1 MGTGVYKGGTFY
13 HHSISD
19 NLPNSTPRCALTNG
33 YFGIRRDSTRE
44 RTRHIESKDPI
55 FTSNDFYNKLA
66 HGATEKKCL
75 MERVLLQN

>member
-19 NLPNSTPRCALTNG
+19 NLPNSTPRCALTNV
-33 YFGIRRDSTRE
+33 YFVIRRDSTRE